1 MDAEL
6 LRTFLTVAELGGF
19 SAAGRQLNLTQ
30 SAVSLQVK
38 RLEERIGASLFTR
51 TSRSV
56 VLTEAGTVLV
66 PFAQRIL
73 RLNGEAE
80 EAISKS
86 VIAQNLR
93 VGMTD
98 EQAVAYLPVLLPA
111 FTRHYPEVRLEV
123 ICDQSPQLVE
133 QVHDGLLDIAL
144 TIRHPDC
151 NGGTLIGQESLRW
164 VAATGFSV
172 ASQEV
177 IPLAV
182 NPDGCV
188 YRASA
193 IAALNRAGRRWRLAF
208 TSANP
213 ASTNIAVQAGLGICV
228 KTERALPEGC
238 RLLDSEDGL
247 PPLGNVMVE
256 LHVSVQA
263 PTEPVRM
270 IRDLLLQAAGQC
282 RGFSAAI

>member
-38 RLEERIGASLFTR
+38 RLEERIGVSLFTR

-86 VIAQNLR
+86 AVAQNLR

-111 FTRHYPEVRLEV
+111 FTRHYPGVRLEV

-133 QVHDGLLDIAL
+133 RVHDGLLDIAL

-151 NGGTLIGQESLRW
+151 NGGTLIGQENLRW
-164 VAATGFSV
+164 VAATDLPV

-193 IAALNRAGRRWRLAF
+193 IAALNRAGRRWRVAF

-213 ASTNIAVQAGLGICV
+213 ASTNIAVQTGLGICV

-238 RLLDSEDGL
+238 RLLDFADGL

-256 LHVSVQA
+256 LHVSAQA
-263 PTEPVRM
+263 PTEPVRT

-282 RGFSAAI
+282 KGFSAAI